1 MIKAKNMESGKWF
14 IGKLTLDQ
22 IQILNKST
30 IKLTSIKYAK
40 SNFFNVKLECKGK
53 KKIQIINC
61 FFLFHNRDA

>member
-40 SNFFNVKLECKGK
+40 SNFFNVKLE
-53 KKIQIINC
+53 
-61 FFLFHNRDA
+61 L